1 MPNRGGRGGIPLRG
15 WCAYALGGQGGA
27 PPKGSGQGARWH
39 AHTPAIPKGIPAR
52 GTPFATI
59 KGDGRRCQDD
69 LDKLPYSTSK
79 QYDTMTTNNNAITSA
94 SAIADLL
101 FEGATVTHR
110 IAVEITSLLNS
121 NGQDNKKAGKAI
133 GDAWQV
139 IGGDVETSQP
149 VRLLIEACALIKD
162 MTRKD
167 TSKLVNAADIVSRQR
182 VSQLIAVI
190 FDGDTSKNKGKAA
203 KEKAEKG
210 EGEGKSQDGLDKL
223 SFTQILAA
231 LKALPSIT
239 QEQAEIAATILASKI
254 A

>member
-1 MPNRGGRGGIPLRG
+1 
-15 WCAYALGGQGGA
+15 
-27 PPKGSGQGARWH
+27 
-39 AHTPAIPKGIPAR
+39 
-52 GTPFATI
+52 
-59 KGDGRRCQDD
+59 
-69 LDKLPYSTSK
+69 
-79 QYDTMTTNNNAITSA
+79 MTTNNNAITSA

-101 FEGATVTHR
+101 FEGATVTHK

-139 IGGDVETSQP
+139 IGGDVEAGQP

-190 FDGDTSKNKGKAA
+190 FDGDKSKNSGNKAA
-203 KEKAEKG
+203 KEKAE
-210 EGEGKSQDGLDKL
+210 GKSKEGLDKMT
-223 SFTQILAA
+223 FDQILAA
-231 LKALPSIT
+231 LKALTSIT
-239 QEQAEIAATILASKI
+239 QQQAEVAASLLASKI